1 MKHIFIF
8 LSLFFVAISQASA
21 LKIGYININHVISNS
36 PQFIQANQNVI
47 KEFKPQEDEL
57 IKLNEKLKTLIAK
70 FNSNKD
76 SLTKAKADKK
86 IKNIAALDKKI
97 KNKASSLQEKLE
109 VRNKQELGEIQ
120 RLINQAIKETAE
132 NDKFDLILYQ
142 EVAYASKDVNITQI
156 ISNKLRQL
164 FE

>member
-57 IKLNEKLKTLIAK
+57 IKLNEKLKTLIAE

-76 SLTKAKADKK
+76 SLTKEG
-86 IKNIAALDKKI
+86 
-97 KNKASSLQEKLE
+97 S
-109 VRNKQELGEIQ
+109 
-120 RLINQAIKETAE
+120 
-132 NDKFDLILYQ
+132 
-142 EVAYASKDVNITQI
+142 
-156 ISNKLRQL
+156 
-164 FE
+164 